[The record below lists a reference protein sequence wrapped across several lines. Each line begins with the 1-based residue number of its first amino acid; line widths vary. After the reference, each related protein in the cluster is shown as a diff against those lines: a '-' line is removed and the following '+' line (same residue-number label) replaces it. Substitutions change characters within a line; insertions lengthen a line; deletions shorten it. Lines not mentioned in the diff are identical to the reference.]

1 MRSKEALDKIIRKSR
16 VHLYKPIQIAEILY
30 QYRHGAKIKLDD
42 IETYRNISKKW
53 RDDISKKIVG
63 RVSTSSQKFQ
73 DNLFEENAMPP
84 SLLKELGEYNSRN
97 NGIVET
103 YIYYR
108 LKERLGMVSRAVEY
122 VRTSGVDSFSLNKF
136 LSLFV
141 EEPGLKRS
149 VDKVYEIVVYA
160 LFSTIVRALEVEVC
174 MEIKNRNKG
183 ILTDFSKF
191 IDLVLRLSKD
201 KPNIAVPAKLF
212 RVGVTNAADRGL
224 DMWTNFGPA
233 IQVKHISLSEELAE
247 DVSESVYSDN
257 IILVCKEGDAEL
269 VKRIT
274 TMLPLKQ
281 KIQGIITLEDLTNWY
296 AICLSSK
303 YKNTLGKQLL
313 QDLIR
318 EFDFE
323 FPVTHEIDSFFKE
336 REYNVSKLKGE
347 WAPLVNGA

>member
-30 QYRHGAKIKLDD
+30 QYRHGAKIRLDD
-42 IETYRNISKKW
+42 LETYRNVSKKW
-53 RDDISKKIVG
+53 RDDISSKLVG

-73 DNLFEENAMPP
+73 DNLFEQNAMPP
-84 SLLKELGEYNSRN
+84 YMLKELGEYNAKN
-97 NGIVET
+97 KGVVET

-108 LKERLGMVSRAVEY
+108 LKERLGMVSKAQRYIKEA
-122 VRTSGVDSFSLNKF
+122 GVDSFSLGEF

-141 EEPGLKRS
+141 EKPGLRRS

-160 LFSTIVRALEVEVC
+160 LFSTIVRALDVEVH
-174 MEIKNRNKG
+174 MEIKNRNKE

-191 IDLVLRLSKD
+191 ISLVLKLSKD
-201 KPNIAVPAKLF
+201 KPSVAIPAKLF

-257 IILVCKEGDAEL
+257 IILVCKEGDADL
-269 VKRIT
+269 IRRIT
-274 TMLPLKQ
+274 TILPLRQ

-296 AICLSSK
+296 LACLSPK

-323 FPVTHEIDSFFKE
+323 FPVTNEIDSFFKE
-336 REYNVSKLKGE
+336 RGYNVSMLKGE
-347 WAPLVNGA
+347 WETVTNGA